1 MAYRVQVYE
10 SQFVNLIQVGDGDR
24 WLHGKA
30 KQIEIRARAIAPK
43 RSGRLASS
51 HVTLPTRGTNQYV
64 KRYRISA
71 MAPYAHFVHGGTGIY
86 GPLHRPITTGGW
98 MKLPGQNP
106 NSNRA
111 GHSTVIRVHRG
122 QRPQP
127 WLEKAA
133 RDVLGV

>member
-1 MAYRVQVYE
+1 MSYRVQVYE
-10 SQFVNLIQVGDGDR
+10 TRWVGIIQTGDGDR
-24 WLHGKA
+24 WIHGKA
-30 KQIEIRARAIAPK
+30 KRIEQRARIRAPK

-51 HVTLPTRGTNQYV
+51 HVTLPTTGSNQYQ

-86 GPLHRPITTGGW
+86 GPAHRPIVRI
-98 MKLPGQNP
+98 MSIPASAQ
-106 NSNRA
+106 RA
-111 GHSTVIRVHRG
+111 PYGPRVIRHSRG

-127 WLEKAA
+127 WLEQAA